1 MLHKVIALLVLPH
14 QEWHRQEMRWNHLT
28 SHHATSTATTIQ
40 IHNNGTSEYQRS
52 DGQWLFRRLG
62 SWGLTWTT
70 RGTRSLRATGSYQR
84 LLKQL
89 ARKMELT
96 RKTERRLYRL
106 RRLTLRNMRKL
117 EGALRPLSYGIK
129 DLTRMKT
136 DVIIHD
142 LLRAGN
148 ERYNTVLKLEWHKD
162 NRRVETR
169 RALPVMVSGTILWA
183 SDRVRVIKYY
193 NYNYISLFYNFTL

>member
-1 MLHKVIALLVLPH
+1 
-14 QEWHRQEMRWNHLT
+14 
-28 SHHATSTATTIQ
+28 
-40 IHNNGTSEYQRS
+40 
-52 DGQWLFRRLG
+52 
-62 SWGLTWTT
+62 
-70 RGTRSLRATGSYQR
+70 
-84 LLKQL
+84 
-89 ARKMELT
+89 
-96 RKTERRLYRL
+96 
-106 RRLTLRNMRKL
+106 MRKL

-169 RALPVMVSGTILWA
+169 RALPVMVSGTIL
-183 SDRVRVIKYY
+183 
-193 NYNYISLFYNFTL
+193 